1 MSEIEKRIESLER
14 INRRWRYITGLFAV
28 LLLISL
34 TVGAKLPGSIPEV
47 LQARRIEVL
56 APDGK
61 PGIVLRADDNGS
73 AIGLTAQGRD
83 HKRAISLM
91 ADREGVELVLMKHAE
106 APLFLAKVN
115 DNGSSLA
122 LFDGRQPS
130 QNPRSI
136 VLRSASPA
144 EDSLGGTMINLMK
157 GPRTT
162 DIQAGLL
169 MLEDDKGTSLLLGG
183 DKGKSVNI
191 RVNQEDGKIGFFG
204 ENGKVIWTMP

>member
-14 INRRWRYITGLFAV
+14 INRRWRYMTGLFAA

-47 LQARRIEVL
+47 LQAKRIEVL
-56 APDGK
+56 TPDGK
-61 PGIVLRADDNGS
+61 PGIVLSADANRS

-91 ADREGVELVLMKHAE
+91 ADREGVHLALMKHAE
-106 APLFLAKVN
+106 APLFLAKVD

-130 QNPRSI
+130 QNPRGI
-136 VLRSASPA
+136 ILRSASPA
-144 EDSLGGTMINLMK
+144 EDHPGGTMIHLMK
-157 GPRTT
+157 GPRTA
-162 DIQAGLL
+162 DIHTGLL
-169 MLEDDKGTSLLLGG
+169 MLDNGKGASLLLGG

-191 RVNQEDGKIGFFG
+191 RVNQEDGKVGFFG
-204 ENGKVIWTMP
+204 ENDKVVWTMP

>member
-14 INRRWRYITGLFAV
+14 TNRRWRYMTGLFAA

-34 TVGAKLPGSIPEV
+34 TVGAKLPDTIPEV

-61 PGIVLRADDNGS
+61 PGIVLSADANRS
-73 AIGLTAQGRD
+73 AIGLTAQGKD

-91 ADREGVELVLMKHAE
+91 AYKEGVELVLMKHAE
-106 APLFLAKVN
+106 APLFLARVN
-115 DNGSSLA
+115 DSGSTVFIS
-122 LFDGRQPS
+122 DGREPS

-144 EDSLGGTMINLMK
+144 EDHPGGTMINLMK

-169 MLEDDKGTSLLLGG
+169 MLENGKGTSLLLGG

-191 RVNQEDGKIGFFG
+191 RVNQEDGKVGFFG
-204 ENGKVIWTMP
+204 ENDKVIWTMP

>member
-14 INRRWRYITGLFAV
+14 INRRWRYMTGLFAA

-34 TVGAKLPGSIPEV
+34 TVGAALPDSIPEV
-47 LQARRIEVL
+47 LKARRIEVL

-61 PGIVLRADDNGS
+61 PGIVLSVDANRS

-106 APLFLAKVN
+106 APLFLARVN
-115 DNGSSLA
+115 DSGSTVFIS
-122 LFDGRQPS
+122 DGREPS
-130 QNPRSI
+130 QKPRSI
-136 VLRSASPA
+136 VLRSTSPA
-144 EDSLGGTMINLMK
+144 DDSPGGTMINLMK
-157 GPRTT
+157 GPRKA

-169 MLEDDKGTSLLLGG
+169 MLENGKGTSLLLGG
-183 DKGKSVNI
+183 DKGKTVNI
-191 RVNQEDGKIGFFG
+191 RVNQEDGKVGFLG
-204 ENGKVIWTMP
+204 ENDKAIWTMP